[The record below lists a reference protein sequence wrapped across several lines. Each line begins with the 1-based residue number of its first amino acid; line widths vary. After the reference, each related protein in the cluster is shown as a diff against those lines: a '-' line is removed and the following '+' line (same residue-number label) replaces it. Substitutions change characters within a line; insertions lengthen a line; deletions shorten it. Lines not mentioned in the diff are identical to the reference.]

1 MISAW
6 PVYDGA
12 LDYPAEEKRMA
23 QVMDAIRAIRNLRTQ
38 MNVPPSKRAAL
49 TVVCGDPAVYEGTGV
64 YFEKLAGA
72 SGVTV
77 QTDKAGIPENAVN
90 AVVGGAELFIPM
102 DELVDREKELARLTK
117 EKEHLENEIRRV
129 EGKLQN
135 EGFVSKA
142 PQQVVQAEREKAE
155 KYRGMLEKI
164 ADSLA
169 KLG

>member
-1 MISAW
+1 
-6 PVYDGA
+6 
-12 LDYPAEEKRMA
+12 
-23 QVMDAIRAIRNLRTQ
+23 
-38 MNVPPSKRAAL
+38 
-49 TVVCGDPAVYEGTGV
+49 
-64 YFEKLAGA
+64 
-72 SGVTV
+72 
-77 QTDKAGIPENAVN
+77 
-90 AVVGGAELFIPM
+90 M

-117 EKEHLENEIRRV
+117 EKERLENEIRRV